1 LRKNARNEDVVA
13 TNFSLCRKGSTCV
26 AETARST
33 VSAFSQL
40 MTFAEGPRSIVGA
53 GPNSSGGRPYPD
65 WLEQRIELTLD
76 AIETPTADRLSRLRC
91 HGVTYLAVM
100 TSNPST
106 PIERIDGTDLMFSND
121 EIAILR
127 LKEPSDSKTCSSN

>member
-1 LRKNARNEDVVA
+1 LRENARNDDIVA

-40 MTFAEGPRSIVGA
+40 VTFAEGPRSIVGA
-53 GPNSSGGRPYPD
+53 GPNSSGGRPYPG
-65 WLEQRIELTLD
+65 WLEQRIELSLD
-76 AIETPTADRLSRLRC
+76 AIEAPTADRLSRLRC
-91 HGVTYLAVM
+91 DGVAYLAVM
-100 TSNPST
+100 NSNPST

-121 EIAILR
+121 EISILR
-127 LKEPSDSKTCSSN
+127 LKEPSDSKTCSAN